1 MGAIDEVLPAAMV
14 DCLQVRSNMAELS
27 VSVITHTERHHQE
40 VPVGPGCMM
49 SGDNIKGISIL
60 RL

>member
-27 VSVITHTERHHQE
+27 VSV
-40 VPVGPGCMM
+40 VPTLNATIRKP
-49 SGDNIKGISIL
+49 
-60 RL
+60 